1 MPLFIFIS
9 GLFDHP
15 RDRFP
20 INKVAF
26 YIVLGF
32 LYKLLNFYVGLSLG
46 HYSFL
51 LLGDSGAPWFM
62 FSMAAWV
69 SLTWLLRR
77 FPLWP
82 VLATSLALSL
92 AVGYDSSIGDYLYL
106 SRIITL
112 FPFYWIAYKL
122 HPERVVET
130 VQSRRCFALG
140 VIVLI
145 AWGVVCFARAD
156 LVQILRPMFTWRNSY
171 ASLAVD
177 ADYFWRAAVYVTSG
191 LLICAHLGV
200 FLNIGLPCFMAK
212 MGSRTLPIYFWH
224 EAVKSLVYVSGLYNA
239 LFYIGPIGK
248 LLVLAIGIFSCWLL
262 SLDVFVSSLEH
273 VRKLIMGATSARS
286 Q

>member
-145 AWGVVCFARAD
+145 AWGGRMLCPSRFSPDFTPYVYLEKFICFAGGGCGLFLACRRIRDIRSSDMRAP
-156 LVQILRPMFTWRNSY
+156 R
-171 ASLAVD
+171 SLSQH
-177 ADYFWRAAVYVTSG
+177 RTS
-191 LLICAHLGV
+191 LLYG
-200 FLNIGLPCFMAK
+200 
-212 MGSRTLPIYFWH
+212 
-224 EAVKSLVYVSGLYNA
+224 
-239 LFYIGPIGK
+239 
-248 LLVLAIGIFSCWLL
+248 
-262 SLDVFVSSLEH
+262 
-273 VRKLIMGATSARS
+273 
-286 Q
+286 